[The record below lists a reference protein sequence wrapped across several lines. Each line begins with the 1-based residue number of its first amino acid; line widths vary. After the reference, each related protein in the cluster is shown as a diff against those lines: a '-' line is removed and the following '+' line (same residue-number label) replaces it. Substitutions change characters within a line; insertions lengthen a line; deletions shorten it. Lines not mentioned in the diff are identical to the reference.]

1 MDAGISAM
9 LMARQMRPP
18 FSFWSYPKRERAAP
32 GVREKGALAATLH
45 VRAKLLYG
53 GRREMVPAGLRW
65 LPDGRGGVRYRLD
78 GGFPRRGCVLGRGAR
93 THLTSSSFRAFRFAT
108 RYPGGRR
115 GLCFRAD
122 VHIRPLHQFL
132 RGTASGSEKRSRD
145 NAITTP
151 TTSAPSATGRQ
162 SQKLQKMIACP
173 KAGQNRRLHRSADP
187 RRAEARTRRSASKR
201 SFLLDRARP
210 VFFSTRGKRK
220 WGVHPAGPAP
230 CGSRSPRGRRTA
242 ARITLAPLVAAS
254 QQIVGS
260 NAEVVRHFHQSRHIR
275 IMPAALIILVLAS
288 TDFKNSSHLCL
299 CLARLLAQLSD
310 PLCKIFHAPPLDL
323 QFNFVYIVNTK
334 LNYDFGDDS
343 S

>member
-1 MDAGISAM
+1 M

-93 THLTSSSFRAFRFAT
+93 THLTGSSFRAFRFAT

-122 VHIRPLHQFL
+122 VHIRPLHQFP

-145 NAITTP
+145 NAMTTP

-162 SQKLQKMIACP
+162 LQTC
-173 KAGQNRRLHRSADP
+173 RR
-187 RRAEARTRRSASKR
+187 EK
-201 SFLLDRARP
+201 RARRQAKIGACTDPPTP
-210 VFFSTRGKRK
+210 VARRRERAGARLSGLFFWTVHSPFSFPQEGKEN
-220 WGVHPAGPAP
+220 GGCIPLDQPPAGAEVPVAA
-230 CGSRSPRGRRTA
+230 GRR
-242 ARITLAPLVAAS
+242 PVS
-254 QQIVGS
+254 
-260 NAEVVRHFHQSRHIR
+260 
-275 IMPAALIILVLAS
+275 P
-288 TDFKNSSHLCL
+288 
-299 CLARLLAQLSD
+299 
-310 PLCKIFHAPPLDL
+310 
-323 QFNFVYIVNTK
+323 
-334 LNYDFGDDS
+334 
-343 S
+343 

>member
-18 FSFWSYPKRERAAP
+18 FSFWSCPKRERAAP
-32 GVREKGALAATLH
+32 GVREKGAVAATLH

-93 THLTSSSFRAFRFAT
+93 THLTGSSFRAFRFAT

-122 VHIRPLHQFL
+122 AHIRPLHQFP

-162 SQKLQKMIACP
+162 LQTC
-173 KAGQNRRLHRSADP
+173 RR
-187 RRAEARTRRSASKR
+187 EK
-201 SFLLDRARP
+201 RARRQAKIGACTDPPTP
-210 VFFSTRGKRK
+210 VARRRERAGARLSGLFFWTVHGPFSFPQEGKEN
-220 WGVHPAGPAP
+220 GGCIPLDQPPAGAE
-230 CGSRSPRGRRTA
+230 SPVAAGRRPIPCYPRTSL
-242 ARITLAPLVAAS
+242 RP
-254 QQIVGS
+254 
-260 NAEVVRHFHQSRHIR
+260 SR
-275 IMPAALIILVLAS
+275 
-288 TDFKNSSHLCL
+288 
-299 CLARLLAQLSD
+299 
-310 PLCKIFHAPPLDL
+310 
-323 QFNFVYIVNTK
+323 
-334 LNYDFGDDS
+334 
-343 S
+343 

>member
-108 RYPGGRR
+108 RCPGGR
-115 GLCFRAD
+115 GS
-122 VHIRPLHQFL
+122 LHQLPSTAKPAAAKREAPQCDDHPDDL
-132 RGTASGSEKRSRD
+132 RTIRHGTAVT
-145 NAITTP
+145 N
-151 TTSAPSATGRQ
+151 
-162 SQKLQKMIACP
+162 LQKGKACP